1 MRIPRHVR
9 PALLLVAAFAVS
21 ACDDDDTSAPAPERF
36 TAQLAGS
43 NEVPPVST
51 AASGTA
57 TFTAL
62 GDTAIAYEVTVTGLT
77 GTTMGHIHAGAA
89 GVNGGVLVWLLPPDG
104 TAPQA
109 PGPTVNGVLASG
121 RIRASSI
128 RGIGGAAPISLD
140 SLKALL
146 RSGNAYVNLH
156 TQQFGGGELRGQ
168 VVRR

>member
-1 MRIPRHVR
+1 MRIQRFVR
-9 PALLLVAAFAVS
+9 SALLATAVLGVV
-21 ACDDDDTSAPAPERF
+21 ACDDDDMGAPAPETF

-43 NEVPPVST
+43 NEVPPATTSAT
-51 AASGTA
+51 GSA
-57 TFTAL
+57 TFTAV
-62 GDTAIAYEVTVTGLT
+62 GDTAIDYSVSVTGLT

-128 RGIGGAAPISLD
+128 RGINGAAPISLD